1 VRGRFTAVVHGEFET
16 TGPRPA
22 LIAVLLAAAALVS
35 WLATV
40 LVELAVTAGAFAGAV
55 LAGCW
60 LLTRR
65 NGRDTELL
73 AERAAE
79 LHAEVT
85 GTPARAVPQEVHY
98 HLHLPP
104 GTPAADVIAALP
116 PAHGELPQTRG
127 NDHRQEGS

>member
-1 VRGRFTAVVHGEFET
+1 MKRHFTAVVCGEFET
-16 TGPRPA
+16 TGPRPV
-22 LIAVLLAAAALVS
+22 LIAVLLGTAALVS

-40 LVELAVTAGAFAGAV
+40 LVDLAVTAGAFAGAV

-85 GTPARAVPQEVHY
+85 GTPARAVPQTIHY

-104 GTPAADVIAALP
+104 GTTAADVIAALP
-116 PAHGELPQTRG
+116 PGNAGQLTEQENWNCDLP
-127 NDHRQEGS
+127 

>member
-1 VRGRFTAVVHGEFET
+1 VKGRFTAVVHGEFET
-16 TGPRPA
+16 TGPRPV

-40 LVELAVTAGAFAGAV
+40 LLELAITAGAFAAAV
-55 LAGCW
+55 IAGCW

-65 NGRDTELL
+65 NVRDTELL

-79 LHAEVT
+79 LHAAVT
-85 GTPARAVPQEVHY
+85 GPPARAVAQEVHY

-104 GTPAADVIAALP
+104 GTSPAEVIAALP
-116 PAHGELPQTRG
+116 TGKHGTT
-127 NDHRQEGS
+127 EGEN